1 VNKSEL
7 VDAIAAKTG
16 STKADTDRW
25 LKAYTD
31 VVTKTLSEGDQ
42 VSLVGIFTLS
52 VKERAARTARNPR
65 TGEVMQIEAAKVPA
79 FKAGK
84 LLKDAVSGKTAEVA

>member
-1 VNKSEL
+1 MNKSEL

-16 STKADTDRW
+16 STKVDTDRW
-25 LKAYTD
+25 LKAFTD
-31 VVTKTLSEGDQ
+31 VVTETLRNGDQ
-42 VSLVGIFTLS
+42 VSLIGIFTLS

-65 TGEVMQIEAAKVPA
+65 TGEAMQIEAAKVPA

-84 LLKDAVSGKTAEVA
+84 VLKDAIAGKIAVVA